1 MFLFFTPLIW
11 EVLNDKDGDSHIT
24 RSFLKKW
31 EVSSKK
37 VDVMVRVI
45 IALCI
50 SLINYL
56 FYQIAPWK
64 TILLCGAIHFLLFDY
79 VIAYILIKRGIIKG
93 NWYSY
98 MGSKG
103 IDNVG
108 WWKNLN
114 PNLKL
119 VARIIIFVIA
129 FLIYFN

>member
-1 MFLFFTPLIW
+1 MMFLFFTPLIW

-79 VIAYILIKRGIIKG
+79 VIAYILIKRGIQ
-93 NWYSY
+93 
-98 MGSKG
+98 
-103 IDNVG
+103 
-108 WWKNLN
+108 
-114 PNLKL
+114 
-119 VARIIIFVIA
+119 VI
-129 FLIYFN
+129 LYG